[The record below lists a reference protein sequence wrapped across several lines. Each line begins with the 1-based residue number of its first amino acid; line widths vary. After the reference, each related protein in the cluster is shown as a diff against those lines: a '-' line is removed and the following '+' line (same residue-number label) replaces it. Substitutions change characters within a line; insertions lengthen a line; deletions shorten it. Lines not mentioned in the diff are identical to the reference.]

1 MVAGVI
7 LILAG
12 IMIFIYPPL
21 LSAIV
26 GFILISIGISLVGM
40 ARYYRRQSRNFDD
53 PFMRF
58 FFRM

>member
-1 MVAGVI
+1 MVAGII

-26 GFILISIGISLVGM
+26 GFILISIGLSVIGM
-40 ARYYRRQSRNFDD
+40 ARYYKRNARNFND
-53 PFMRF
+53 PFTRF